1 MRITKQQTGL
11 MALIACSIGIA
22 FSALLNKLAM
32 RADMN
37 PAWINVIRIG
47 VAGLGTFAL
56 FIRNKDARGA
66 FRKVSPKD
74 KRLSLLAGL
83 MLAIHFATWT
93 LSLKYADS
101 VIALSIWS
109 TFSLMTVIGSS
120 WLLHEKTPRQ
130 ALLGILIAT
139 AGVCVCTIGSSG
151 SKLLGIVMALF
162 AAISQ
167 AAYTLCGRAVR
178 KRVDTLPYTLAVYLV
193 AFICMALYALIGRV
207 PATGMNAGGIG
218 ASVALAVICTLGG
231 HSMQNH
237 ALRYYKAPT
246 VSAMMLTEIFTGPLL
261 VFLFLGEV
269 PAAQSL
275 IGGAIIIIG
284 VAWYMIHERRANN
297 GTL

>member
-1 MRITKQQTGL
+1 MKITKQQTGL
-11 MALIACSIGIA
+11 LALIACAIGIA

-32 RADMN
+32 QAGMN

-47 VAGLGTFAL
+47 VAALGTYAL
-56 FIRNKDARGA
+56 FKRNRAARSVFQKA
-66 FRKVSPKD
+66 SKKD
-74 KRLSLLAGL
+74 KQLSVLAGL

-93 LSLKYADS
+93 MSLRYADS

-139 AGVCVCTIGSSG
+139 AGVCVCTIGTSG

-162 AAISQ
+162 AAVSQ
-167 AAYTLCGRAVR
+167 AAYTLCGRAAR
-178 KRVDTLPYTLAVYLV
+178 RQMDTLPYTLAVYLV
-193 AFICMALYALIGRV
+193 AFVCMLLYALIGRV
-207 PATGMNAGGIG
+207 PATGMNATAIG
-218 ASVALAVICTLGG
+218 ASVALAVVCTLGG

-246 VSAMMLTEIFTGPLL
+246 VSAMMLTEIITGPLL
-261 VFLFLGEV
+261 VFIFLGEV
-269 PAAQSL
+269 PAVQSL
-275 IGGAIIIIG
+275 IGGAIILIG
-284 VAWYMIHERRANN
+284 VAWYMIHERRASN